1 MLGWVWVLLASF
13 HNILE
18 KFITFNFH
26 YVKVQ
31 KAVTRKG
38 SLEGR

>member
-1 MLGWVWVLLASF
+1 MSGWVWVLLANF

-18 KFITFNFH
+18 KLITCNFH

-31 KAVTRKG
+31 KKVTRKG